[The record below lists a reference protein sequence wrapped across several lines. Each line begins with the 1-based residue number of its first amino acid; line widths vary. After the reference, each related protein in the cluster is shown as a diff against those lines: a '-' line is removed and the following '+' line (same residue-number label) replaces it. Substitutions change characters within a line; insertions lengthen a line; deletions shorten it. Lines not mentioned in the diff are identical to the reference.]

1 MYDCHF
7 EEDFSTPSF
16 KTHTAV
22 TLSEWQLQKQFSGR
36 SWARF
41 SARHHQQGSIS
52 LARLR
57 TIALHLGL
65 ELRPLADGSL
75 VVLDIAASEIFAFNH
90 RFGDDLLISATIC
103 RKSLE

>member
-7 EEDFSTPSF
+7 EEDIPAHAFSH
-16 KTHTAV
+16 HTAV
-22 TLSEWQLQKQFSGR
+22 AIHDWQLQKQFSGR

-75 VVLDIAASEIFAFNH
+75 VVLDIAVSEIFAFNH
-90 RFGDDLLISATIC
+90 RFGGDLLISATIC